1 MGWVPEGLQEQT
13 DLKLPTVSLRWS
25 DTAQGRAAG
34 GCKVLQDW
42 GQAEVVAT
50 PPQSLAMLPTA
61 NGSVVSLFCSPEQ
74 CPPQVWETSAAP

>member
-1 MGWVPEGLQEQT
+1 MGRVPEGLQEQT

-42 GQAEVVAT
+42 GQAEVMAT

-61 NGSVVSLFCSPEQ
+61 PMAAWSHSSAAEQ
-74 CPPQVWETSAAP
+74 CLPQVWETSAAP